1 MYFYEL
7 LAGVGV
13 TDTYAQALVGALE
26 IQWEAAGVG
35 RATLAYDPLASTI
48 TLTIA
53 EDTEDAL
60 APKQIVA
67 EYDKEMDV
75 VSFHSADAA
84 VFYDQFVEYTQ
95 LMARKAVQ

>member
-7 LAGVGV
+7 LAGVGAA
-13 TDTYAQALVGALE
+13 DTYNQALVGALE
-26 IQWEAAGVG
+26 IQWSAAGTG
-35 RATLAYDPLASTI
+35 RATLAYDPIASNI
-48 TLTIA
+48 TFTIA
-53 EDTEDAL
+53 EESEDAL

-95 LMARKAVQ
+95 LMTRKAVG